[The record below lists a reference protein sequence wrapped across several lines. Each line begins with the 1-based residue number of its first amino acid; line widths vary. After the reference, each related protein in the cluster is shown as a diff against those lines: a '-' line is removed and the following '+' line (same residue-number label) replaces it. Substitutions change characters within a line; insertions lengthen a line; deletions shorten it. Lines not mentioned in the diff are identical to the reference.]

1 MLSCKTQYY
10 TFVYE
15 NALLLG
21 NDKYQVFKEK
31 SLADVAKLEFHHPDS
46 KEILHSNVLPCKV
59 QSAANIL
66 THDMFEKC
74 LQSVWKQVAQKV
86 RLWKIV

>member
-46 KEILHSNVLPCKV
+46 KEILHSNVLHFAW
-59 QSAANIL
+59 S
-66 THDMFEKC
+66 FEAYRQC
-74 LQSVWKQVAQKV
+74 GCSID
-86 RLWKIV
+86 R

>member
-46 KEILHSNVLPCKV
+46 KEILHSNVLHFARSLEACR
-59 QSAANIL
+59 QCGCSI
-66 THDMFEKC
+66 D
-74 LQSVWKQVAQKV
+74 
-86 RLWKIV
+86 R